1 MAPFSWSV
9 QRCQRTRHSG
19 DISPEPERQ
28 APQPVARIVRPTKTP
43 GLPQVSPTLFTSA
56 KTLHQHSHNA
66 QAWLRLQT
74 GHLCWLGSV
83 GAQFTALPS
92 EVAAQNIF
100 TKTATHT
107 LRGLSKVS
115 LAFVCLSE
123 LSQAPMHQSSVANHE
138 SPPLLTRPGL
148 GVIFCLCVVYSAV
161 SQPSKVTT

>member
-1 MAPFSWSV
+1 M
-9 QRCQRTRHSG
+9 
-19 DISPEPERQ
+19 
-28 APQPVARIVRPTKTP
+28 
-43 GLPQVSPTLFTSA
+43 SPTLFTTA

-83 GAQFTALPS
+83 GAEVTALPS

-115 LAFVCLSE
+115 LAFVCPSE

-148 GVIFCLCVVYSAV
+148 GVIFFVFVWSTRPSA
-161 SQPSKVTT
+161 SQAKSPLDAPPWKNRQACHKSPTLFAKHCFLTRTRPANLSATKHVETS